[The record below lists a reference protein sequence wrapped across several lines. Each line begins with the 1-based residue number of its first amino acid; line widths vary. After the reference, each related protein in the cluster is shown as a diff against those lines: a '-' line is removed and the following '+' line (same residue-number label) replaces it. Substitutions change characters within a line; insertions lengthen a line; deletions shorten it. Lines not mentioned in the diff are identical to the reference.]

1 MQSPGPA
8 VIRPARP
15 TVAQLPVTYHGTLY
29 EPRRYPD
36 LKDPSPA
43 FDGTRW
49 HLFGT
54 GCRPDGPPELLHCTA
69 PAVGGPWTE
78 APPPRLRGVDGIRYQ
93 CAPGV
98 VAEGHRLH
106 LFLQHHF
113 NVLGGDIEHL
123 VSDDGGAT
131 FVGAGVA
138 LRSDA
143 RRGEAGVYDP
153 DAAEIDGERYLAYAA
168 MTVVGQPDLYLARS
182 RSGGCEGPWSR
193 LGCILDHAQVPCH
206 NQLGAADYE
215 WGLEGPQLLALPDGG
230 VLLTAVCFLPDRP
243 RGHRQRLL
251 LAVAEEASG
260 PYVVLGAAVEPSGP
274 GGAGENGHGT
284 AVLDRDGLIHVVYQE
299 RAGDGLPWRIMRAT
313 MEPDAVSA
321 ALDAA
326 RPSRLAV
333 PA

>member
-1 MQSPGPA
+1 MHDAGPA
-8 VIRPARP
+8 TIRPAQP
-15 TVAQLPVTYHGTLY
+15 TVTPLPITYHGQLY

-36 LKDPSPA
+36 VKDPSPV
-43 FDGTRW
+43 FDGSRW

-54 GCRPDGPPELLHCTA
+54 GCRPDAPPEILHCTA
-69 PAVGGPWTE
+69 PAAGGPWTE
-78 APPPRLRGVDGIRYQ
+78 EPPPRLRGVDGIRYH

-131 FVGAGVA
+131 FVGTGVV

-143 RRGEAGVYDP
+143 GRGEAGVYDP

-182 RSGGCEGPWSR
+182 RSRGWEGPWSR

-215 WGLEGPQLLALPDGG
+215 WGLEGPQLLDLPDGG

-243 RGHRQRLL
+243 QGHRQRLL
-251 LAVAEEASG
+251 LAVAEEATG

-274 GGAGENGHGT
+274 DGAGENGHGT
-284 AVLDRDGLIHVVYQE
+284 AVLDRDGLVHFVYQE

-313 MEPDAVSA
+313 MEPDAVGA